1 MESLQTSLPYLMEY
15 SYLGAFVLILVF
27 SVVPLSKT
35 LVIVAAGLL
44 ASQGVG
50 SPALFLLVCMAALL
64 TADGGYYLLGRFGG
78 ASLTQWR
85 FFSNPAKRQRLEQAR
100 EAFRRHDW
108 LAVFS
113 ARFLPF
119 VRSFI
124 FIVAGLNR
132 MAVLRFVSADLV
144 SAAIY
149 APLALGLGYFVGENR
164 ERLVRY
170 AEQGEWWLA
179 ALVVAVVLLFVV
191 LRRRRRA

>member
-1 MESLQTSLPYLMEY
+1 MESLQASLPYLSEY

-35 LVIVAAGLL
+35 LVIAAAGLL

-50 SPALFLLVCMAALL
+50 SPGIYLLVCMAALL

-85 FFSNPAKRQRLEQAR
+85 FFANPSRLQRLEKAG

-132 MAVLRFVSADLV
+132 MAGWRFVSADLL

-149 APLALGLGYFVGENR
+149 APMALGLGYFVGENR

-170 AEQGEWWLA
+170 TQQGEWWLA
-179 ALVVAVVLLFVV
+179 ALAAAMVLLVVV
-191 LRRRRRA
+191 LRRRA